1 MSEYPIS
8 SRTQLKRSPKKA
20 CYDKQQIREILDE
33 ALVCHVSTHWHGQPL
48 VQPTIHWVDGDY
60 LYIHGSSKN
69 GLFQALLAGQP
80 AAICVTLLDGLVFA
94 RSAFH
99 HSVNYRSVMIYA
111 QAELID
117 EEQEKRRQLD
127 LLMERVREGRSLEAR
142 PANDTELK
150 ATAVL
155 AFKLEEVSAKIRRG
169 GPIDEAEDMQL
180 DVWAGVQ
187 PITQVLGEIELD

>member
-1 MSEYPIS
+1 
-8 SRTQLKRSPKKA
+8 
-20 CYDKQQIREILDE
+20 
-33 ALVCHVSTHWHGQPL
+33 
-48 VQPTIHWVDGDY
+48 
-60 LYIHGSSKN
+60 
-69 GLFQALLAGQP
+69 
-80 AAICVTLLDGLVFA
+80 
-94 RSAFH
+94 
-99 HSVNYRSVMIYA
+99 MIYA